1 MYAQTQAIEG
11 ACNRGSICP
20 LGNLHECLKCKSA
33 TPGPRWK
40 QPSRIIVSRHK
51 EPDSSTG
58 QNFAFASGRI
68 APFPRVAGIPYA
80 EVYPRGLEA

>member
-20 LGNLHECLKCKSA
+20 LGNLHECLKYPDLDGSNPRGSLFRA
-33 TPGPRWK
+33 TRSQTALLAKTSHSPRAG
-40 QPSRIIVSRHK
+40 SR
-51 EPDSSTG
+51 
-58 QNFAFASGRI
+58 
-68 APFPRVAGIPYA
+68 PFPRVAGIPYA

>member
-20 LGNLHECLKCKSA
+20 LGNLRECLKCKSA

-68 APFPRVAGIPYA
+68 APISPR
-80 EVYPRGLEA
+80 RGNPLC